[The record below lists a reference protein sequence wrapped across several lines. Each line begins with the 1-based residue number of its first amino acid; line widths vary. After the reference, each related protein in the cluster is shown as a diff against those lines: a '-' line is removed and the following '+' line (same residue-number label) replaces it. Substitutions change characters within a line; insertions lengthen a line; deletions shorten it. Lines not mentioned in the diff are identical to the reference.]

1 VEANLVEE
9 ALFFLSCLLRKRGLG
24 SSFFLTLVP
33 RPSSTTHTH
42 THTQRQFL
50 LGCLLHVFWSCEGF
64 VKGFL
69 ATIKFARKR
78 LEVNKLSAAS
88 CHDVQEMTEE
98 AFIAR

>member
-1 VEANLVEE
+1 LSVEKKRVRI
-9 ALFFLSCLLRKRGLG
+9 LFFPHFG
-24 SSFFLTLVP
+24 SKGFFNN
-33 RPSSTTHTH
+33 TH

-88 CHDVQEMTEE
+88 YHDVQEMTEG
-98 AFIAR
+98 AFIACC

>member
-1 VEANLVEE
+1 LSLEKKEVRI
-9 ALFFLSCLLRKRGLG
+9 LFLPHFG
-24 SSFFLTLVP
+24 SNGFFNN
-33 RPSSTTHTH
+33 THT
-42 THTQRQFL
+42 QFL

-78 LEVNKLSAAS
+78 LEFNTLSAAS

-98 AFIAR
+98 AFIAW

>member
-33 RPSSTTHTH
+33 RASST

-50 LGCLLHVFWSCEGF
+50 LGCLLHVFWSCEEF

-78 LEVNKLSAAS
+78 LEVNKLLAAS
-88 CHDVQEMTEE
+88 YHDVQEMTDE
-98 AFIAR
+98 AFIAW